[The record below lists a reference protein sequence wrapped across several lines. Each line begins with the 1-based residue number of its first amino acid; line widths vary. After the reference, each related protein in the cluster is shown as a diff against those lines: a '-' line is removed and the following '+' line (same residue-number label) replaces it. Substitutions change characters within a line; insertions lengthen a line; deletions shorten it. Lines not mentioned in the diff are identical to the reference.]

1 MSQEPEPIGLEAE
14 LPRGELAVAARN
26 LVQERLRGV
35 RRAIDRD
42 VAPRDVVVTPTRSES
57 KDHLLREA
65 CELYWNELHWESA
78 NSEEMMGMGDEE
90 FTEMVFPGL
99 LSLLDALLPTG
110 EGGEPDRER
119 ERRDVIH
126 DFLFWLGGRL
136 VELRETTP
144 VNPLERSRSRRE
156 ARMTAQLMDLVI
168 YRVYGLRDEEIDRL
182 EGR

>member
-14 LPRGELAVAARN
+14 LPTGELAVAARS
-26 LVQERLRGV
+26 LVRERLRGV
-35 RRAIDRD
+35 RRAIERD

-57 KDHLLREA
+57 RDHLLREA

-78 NSEEMMGMGDEE
+78 NSEEAMGDEE

-99 LSLLDALLPTG
+99 LSLLDALLPTEENG
-110 EGGEPDRER
+110 QPDRDR

-136 VELRETTP
+136 VELRGTTP
-144 VNPLERSRSRRE
+144 VNPLERSRTRRE
-156 ARMTAQLMDLVI
+156 ARMTAKLMDLVI